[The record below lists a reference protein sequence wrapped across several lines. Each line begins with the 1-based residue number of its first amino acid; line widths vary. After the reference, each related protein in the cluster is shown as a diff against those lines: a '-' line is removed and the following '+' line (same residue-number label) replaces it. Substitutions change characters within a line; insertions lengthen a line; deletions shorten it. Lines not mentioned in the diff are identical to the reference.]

1 MWLERAHA
9 GLSGFVFSRLT
20 WELRWTFSQWRNDC
34 IQLLWWHIVN
44 KSFESIAP
52 LISILKC
59 ITAMPFKAILLY
71 VIVGLNCSS
80 DFCAYHFLVSMHCL
94 TMLQLYTMVQCNT
107 NWQIHGKIAV
117 VKRLYLKH
125 YKNRFTRN
133 LFFLLSIIIRVS
145 SWLLFF
151 CTKLIFTVIFTI
163 RSADNSTCD
172 IRSFC
177 RSLFCH
183 SSVVKYTSSFSQ

>member
-1 MWLERAHA
+1 L
-9 GLSGFVFSRLT
+9 
-20 WELRWTFSQWRNDC
+20 RNDC
-34 IQLLWWHIVN
+34 IQLLWWHIGK
-44 KSFESIAP
+44 KSFESIAS

-59 ITAMPFKAILLY
+59 MTAMPFKAILLY
-71 VIVGLNCSS
+71 VIVGLNCRS
-80 DFCAYHFLVSMHCL
+80 DFCAFHFLVSMHCL

-145 SWLLFF
+145 SWLLFL

-183 SSVVKYTSSFSQ
+183 SSVVKCTSSFAQ